1 VKFVVEN
8 NRIALRVAG
17 TKMYDED
24 GFLISNP
31 KPQVAL
37 CDQIRIIGSNLLG
50 SYNST
55 ASHNNTNDYIKFGV
69 SNWEKDLGQ
78 TTLPFFDSRDVTSN
92 PPSPLGGIGIY
103 YKNPEPG
110 MKEFLSLKTISAV
123 HNRLLTDQQLN
134 VFRDTEYSNDFISSN
149 YL

>member
-1 VKFVVEN
+1 
-8 NRIALRVAG
+8 
-17 TKMYDED
+17 MYDED

-31 KPQVAL
+31 KLKWRSAS
-37 CDQIRIIGSNLLG
+37 DSDNRSNLLG